1 MAVEGVTFATFGN
14 DGTGFLGN
22 ARGTGPA
29 VSRFVAT
36 AYRYEDLHVWQLAA
50 ALRDKVCDLTESGVA
65 SRDFDFRDQIR
76 SSSSSAPAN
85 IAEGFGRFEPGEFA
99 YFLRIARGSLLETR
113 NHLQDARARKY
124 FTETDI
130 RDMLKLQV
138 RATIAATRL
147 LKDLKSCK
155 RKDRPNRRRTPEP
168 EPPEPNH

>member
-1 MAVEGVTFATFGN
+1 VAAEGVTFATFGN

-113 NHLQDARARKY
+113 NHLQDARARHAQTASPSDHRGNPSLEVLEVMQTQGSPKP
-124 FTETDI
+124 
-130 RDMLKLQV
+130 
-138 RATIAATRL
+138 
-147 LKDLKSCK
+147 S
-155 RKDRPNRRRTPEP
+155 P
-168 EPPEPNH
+168 HS